1 VFLGKIRTWAAAV
14 PDGSFLGKVRRRLSR
29 KKWIW
34 DDAKNAYAPNHF
46 KLYWETLTPVADYQR
61 QLMFGKGNR
70 NIQEFFLDIAR
81 QYFPDG
87 NIRCCM
93 LGCTETGGPE
103 AYFMKSGLFKKIDV
117 FDIAKGLIER
127 KQEKILR
134 EGAGG
139 ISYFHVNLNRHL
151 FERSTYEM
159 AFSWGTIHHIENL
172 EHLFKQ
178 VQQALAPGGVFIARD
193 FVGPNRIQFTEKQ
206 LNLANSLLKCIPD
219 PYRRR
224 VDGSLKNKE
233 VRVSERRSKRY
244 DPSEAVRSSDI
255 LSAMKEYFTFDSFR
269 ETGGALL
276 HPLLNGIAN
285 NFEKDE
291 RGKEILEAL
300 IEIEKTLTK
309 SKLLPSDYVFFVAR
323 PRELADK
330 KTSGICKSPV

>member
-1 VFLGKIRTWAAAV
+1 VFLDKIRTWAAAI

-29 KKWIW
+29 KRWIW
-34 DDAKNAYAPNHF
+34 DDAKNAYAPNKF

-61 QLMFGKGNR
+61 QLMSGKETR
-70 NIQEFFLDIAR
+70 NIQEFFLDIVR
-81 QYFPDG
+81 RYFPDG

-93 LGCTETGGPE
+93 LGCTEWGGPE

-127 KQEKILR
+127 KRESVLR
-134 EGAGG
+134 EGTEG
-139 ISYFHVNLNRHL
+139 INYFHVNLNKHL
-151 FERSTYEM
+151 FEHSAYEM

-172 EHLFKQ
+172 EHLFNQ
-178 VQQALAPGGVFIARD
+178 VRQTLAPEGVFIARD

-224 VDGSLKNKE
+224 ADGSLKNKE
-233 VRVSERRSKRY
+233 TRVSERRSKRY
-244 DPSEAVRSSDI
+244 DPSEAVRSSHI
-255 LSAMKEYFTFDSFR
+255 VSAMKKFFIFDSFR

-276 HPLLNGIAN
+276 HPLLNGIAS

-291 RGKEILEAL
+291 RGKEILDAL

-309 SKLLPSDYVFFVAR
+309 SKLLPSDYVFLIAR
-323 PRELADK
+323 PK
-330 KTSGICKSPV
+330 KAL